1 MICDNCGA
9 IIDKGEEYC
18 ANCGMQLID
27 LPVKQKKSKNIKYS
41 NNDNYIG
48 NKKSDSLKK
57 PIKEKYIEYSDPES
71 PDYSYYDQENEYEP
85 KYEKNNFKEETPKVQ
100 HKKSSGTGLINIFLF
115 LFIALL
121 LGLIVGLLIF
131 GSQSAQILGYKI

>member
-9 IIDKGEEYC
+9 IIDKGEKYC
-18 ANCGMQLID
+18 PNCGMELINIP
-27 LPVKQKKSKNIKYS
+27 LKKKKSKNFKSSNQDKYIS
-41 NNDNYIG
+41 
-48 NKKSDSLKK
+48 KKRPESLKK
-57 PIKEKYIEYSDPES
+57 PIKDRYMGYSDPES

>member
-18 ANCGMQLID
+18 PNCGMELIKF
-27 LPVKQKKSKNIKYS
+27 PVEKKKSKNFESSNQDKYVS
-41 NNDNYIG
+41 
-48 NKKSDSLKK
+48 KKRSKSLKK
-57 PIKEKYIEYSDPES
+57 PIKDRYIEYSDSEN
-71 PDYSYYDQENEYEP
+71 PDYSYYGQDYENEYGNN
-85 KYEKNNFKEETPKVQ
+85 NNFKEETAKVQ
-100 HKKSSGTGLINIFLF
+100 YKKSSGTGLINIFLF